1 MITDEEVEKRLEEI
15 FAQNY
20 ELLKLEGG
28 HALTEAGQR
37 DAYNQVLYYFRK
49 LKEVATKVTDTE
61 VKLTLPDQKT
71 PEGRSFTIEGIVDI
85 VREDDEVWM
94 YDIKTHDPFY
104 VAANKHLYEKQLNV
118 YAYIWENLRG
128 NQLDHTAVIS
138 TVIPDAL
145 KEAEIIGDT
154 ARIKKELEKWEPII
168 DIPYKEDNVKDTI
181 HDFALVVDCIEK
193 HCFTP
198 PPSTVLDE
206 KIYGTNSKFATRICR
221 NCDARFSCGSFRE
234 YATQLQKGGTMN
246 FKKYYDDYGTD
257 AEQEDFINASIN
269 LDKINVTPEINPNS

>member
-1 MITDEEVEKRLEEI
+1 MMTDQEIEKRLEEI

-20 ELLKLEGG
+20 ELLKMEGG
-28 HALTEAGQR
+28 HALTEAGQK
-37 DAYNQVLYYFRK
+37 DALNQVLYYYRK

-71 PEGRSFTIEGIVDI
+71 PECRNFTIEGIVDI
-85 VREDDEVWM
+85 VREGDEVWM

-104 VAANKHLYEKQLNV
+104 VMANKHLYEKQLNV

-128 NQLDHTAVIS
+128 NPLDHTAVIS

-145 KEAEIIGDT
+145 KEAESIGDT
-154 ARIKKELEKWEPII
+154 VRMQKELTKWEPVIE
-168 DIPYKEDNVKDTI
+168 IPYKEDNVKGTL
-181 HDFALVVDCIEK
+181 HDFALVVDNIEK

-198 PPSTVLDE
+198 PPVKVLDD

-234 YATQLQKGGTMN
+234 YATKLQKGGTMN
-246 FKKYYDDYGTD
+246 FKKYYEDYGTD
-257 AEQEDFINASIN
+257 AEQEEFINASIN
-269 LDKINVTPEINPNS
+269 LDKINITPELQQ